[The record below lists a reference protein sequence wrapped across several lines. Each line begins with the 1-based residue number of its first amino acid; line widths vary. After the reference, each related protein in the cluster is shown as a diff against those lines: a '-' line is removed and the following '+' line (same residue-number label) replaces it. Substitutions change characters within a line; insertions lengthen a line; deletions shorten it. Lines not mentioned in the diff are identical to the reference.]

1 MLVKENPVSP
11 VRQKPNIMIKIPF
24 FKKAPNISL
33 GIDIG
38 TSSIKMV
45 ELTKDGD
52 VLKLTNYAEIVSPKL
67 ERGSFMPMQMSS
79 MQVLSEEIAALIK
92 KTIKEAQIK
101 TKTVSMSVPV
111 FSSFITTM
119 ELPFMTKEEV
129 AQAVTFQ
136 ARQYIPVPISEVV
149 LDWTLLKDI
158 PDNGPPQK
166 IPVLLVAVP
175 QEVIHK
181 YTDISVLSGFQ
192 LKALEV
198 ETFSLVRSLVQN
210 DKSAICLVDFGSR
223 NTNIAVVDDGSVR
236 MCRTTETSG
245 GELTKV
251 LAGSLNIDFKR
262 AEELK
267 QERGVK
273 KGGGEEEISRIILPL
288 IDIIFSEIEK
298 ITAIYFQK
306 SGKKVMK
313 FILTGGAANLPG
325 LVEHFVEKFGR
336 EVRIGDPFRG
346 IECPPILAQILRE
359 MAPSFSVAAGLA
371 MRELK
376 EI

>member
-1 MLVKENPVSP
+1 M
-11 VRQKPNIMIKIPF
+11 QK
-24 FKKAPNISL
+24 KKKSYL
-33 GIDIG
+33 GIDLG
-38 TSSIKMV
+38 TASIKMV
-45 ELTKDGD
+45 ELTREKD
-52 VLKLTNYAEIVSPKL
+52 VIKLTNYAEIISPKL
-67 ERGSFMPMQMSS
+67 EQRNFAPLEMSS
-79 MQVLSEEIAALIK
+79 MQVLSEEIAVLIK
-92 KTIKEAQIK
+92 KTLKEAQIR
-101 TKTVSMSVPV
+101 TKIASMSVPI

-149 LDWTLLKDI
+149 LDWTLLKEI
-158 PDNGPPQK
+158 VEGGPPQK

-198 ETFSLVRSLVQN
+198 ETFSLVRALIRN
-210 DKSAICLVDFGSR
+210 DKSTICLVDFGARS
-223 NTNIAVVDDGSVR
+223 TNIAIVDDGTVR
-236 MCRTTETSG
+236 ICRNIETSG
-245 GELTKV
+245 GEMTKV

-267 QERGVK
+267 QERGIR
-273 KGGGEEEISRIILPL
+273 KGGGEEEIARIVLPL

-298 ITAIYFQK
+298 ITSIYFQK
-306 SGKKVMK
+306 SGKKVIK
-313 FILTGGAANLPG
+313 FILTGGTASLPG
-325 LVEHFVEKFGR
+325 LVEYFVEKFGR
-336 EVRIGDPFRG
+336 EIRIGDPFKD
-346 IECPPILAQILRE
+346 IDYPPILAPILRE
-359 MAPSFSVAAGLA
+359 IGPSFAVATGLA

-376 EI
+376 

>member
-1 MLVKENPVSP
+1 M
-11 VRQKPNIMIKIPF
+11 QK
-24 FKKAPNISL
+24 KKKSYL
-33 GIDIG
+33 GIDLG
-38 TSSIKMV
+38 TASIKMV
-45 ELTKDGD
+45 ELTQEKD
-52 VLKLTNYAEIVSPKL
+52 VIKLTNYAEIISPKL
-67 ERGSFMPMQMSS
+67 EQRSFAPLEMSS

-92 KTIKEAQIK
+92 KTLKEAQIR
-101 TKTVSMSVPV
+101 TKIASMSVPI

-149 LDWTLLKDI
+149 LDWTLLKEI
-158 PDNGPPQK
+158 VEGGPPQK

-198 ETFSLVRSLVQN
+198 ETFSLVRALIRN
-210 DKSAICLVDFGSR
+210 DKSTICLVDFGARS
-223 NTNIAVVDDGSVR
+223 TNIAIIDDGAVR
-236 MCRTTETSG
+236 ICRNIETSG
-245 GELTKV
+245 GEMTKV

-267 QERGVK
+267 QERGIK
-273 KGGGEEEISRIILPL
+273 KGGGEEEISRIVLPL
-288 IDIIFSEIEK
+288 IDIIFSEIDK
-298 ITAIYFQK
+298 VASIYFQK
-306 SGKKVMK
+306 SGKKVIK
-313 FILTGGAANLPG
+313 FILTGGTAALPG
-325 LVEHFVEKFGR
+325 LVEYFVEKFGR
-336 EVRIGDPFRG
+336 EIRIGDPFKD
-346 IECPPILAQILRE
+346 IEYPPILAPILRE
-359 MAPSFSVAAGLA
+359 IGPSFAVAVGLA

-376 EI
+376 

>member
-1 MLVKENPVSP
+1 MN
-11 VRQKPNIMIKIPF
+11 IPF
-24 FKKAPNISL
+24 FKKGKKSYL

-45 ELTKDGD
+45 ELIKEKDI
-52 VLKLTNYAEIVSPKL
+52 LRLTNYAEIISPKL
-67 ERGSFMPMQMSS
+67 ERRSFTPLEMSS
-79 MQVLSEEIAALIK
+79 MQVLGEEIAGLVK
-92 KTIKEAQIK
+92 RTLKESQIK
-101 TKTVSMSVPV
+101 TKMVSMSVPI
-111 FSSFITTM
+111 FSSFVTTM

-149 LDWTLLKDI
+149 LDWTLLKEI
-158 PDNGPPQK
+158 PEGGPPQK

-181 YTDISVLSGFQ
+181 YTDISVLSGLQ
-192 LKALEV
+192 LRALEV
-198 ETFSLVRSLVQN
+198 ETFSLVRALMRN
-210 DKSAICLVDFGSR
+210 DKSSVCLIDFGARSTSISIIDEGTVRICR
-223 NTNIAVVDDGSVR
+223 N
-236 MCRTTETSG
+236 TETSSN
-245 GELTKV
+245 EMTKV

-267 QERGVK
+267 RERGIK

-298 ITAIYFQK
+298 VTSIYFQK

-313 FILTGGAANLPG
+313 FILSGGTASLPG
-325 LVEHFVEKFGR
+325 LVEYFVERFGR

-346 IECPPILAQILRE
+346 IEYPPILAPILRE
-359 MAPSFSVAAGLA
+359 IGSPFAVAVGLA
-371 MRELK
+371 MRELV
-376 EI
+376 